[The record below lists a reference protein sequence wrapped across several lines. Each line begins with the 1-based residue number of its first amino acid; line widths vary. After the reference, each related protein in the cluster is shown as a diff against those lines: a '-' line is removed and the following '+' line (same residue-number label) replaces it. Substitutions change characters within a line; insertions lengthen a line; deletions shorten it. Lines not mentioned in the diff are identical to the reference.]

1 MNKIRTK
8 IIVAIL
14 ALTFIA
20 DASFCRDK
28 KYKSFNRYF
37 TFVDTISFDI
47 DSLLIGDISDVIVL
61 GDEKYVIRDPVLM
74 CAFWIDRENK
84 RYKKLSFEK
93 ELPGVK
99 NEVLALYKDPHNGF
113 WGVIFKY
120 YLKFDENGTLL
131 SHYRNDKYYVSDK
144 FCVDSL
150 SNLIVYCWQER
161 LEDNYLLYYDLKNND
176 INIMMELGFS
186 GKYKNAIKRFIG
198 GGLLID
204 ADNYLY
210 AANAVEDKIFKYNLS
225 GKLIKCFQS
234 KYVPFK
240 SLDKDLLPGTEGI
253 FEFFKRAKGRIPNTL
268 LNRIGFISGKY
279 IYAEYIGR
287 KGKYIEVFSKEG
299 DVVNKK
305 SIRVPDGFLIT
316 GSYRKY
322 IYFRPFVNHDE
333 KPDEIRNPVLLK
345 YEFTGRLKNR

>member
-1 MNKIRTK
+1 MEEVVVTAGRVKEKKKEVTSNVTIINEEEIKISTATDLGDLLAEKGVGHIHKYPGASTSIGIRAFRTDTTGVDLAGKVLVLIDGRRSGTGNASK
-8 IIVAIL
+8 IMTKNIERIE
-14 ALTFIA
+14 IIRGP
-20 DASFCRDK
+20 ASVQYGSAAMGGVVNVITKQGRGK
-28 KYKSFNRYF
+28 P
-37 TFVDTISFDI
+37 TAFVE
-47 DSLLIGDISDVIVL
+47 GVL
-61 GDEKYVIRDPVLM
+61 GSYEY
-74 CAFWIDRENK
+74 
-84 RYKKLSFEK
+84 
-93 ELPGVK
+93 
-99 NEVLALYKDPHNGF
+99 
-113 WGVIFKY
+113 
-120 YLKFDENGTLL
+120 
-131 SHYRNDKYYVSDK
+131 
-144 FCVDSL
+144 
-150 SNLIVYCWQER
+150 QESSV
-161 LEDNYLLYYDLKNND
+161 
-176 INIMMELGFS
+176 GFS